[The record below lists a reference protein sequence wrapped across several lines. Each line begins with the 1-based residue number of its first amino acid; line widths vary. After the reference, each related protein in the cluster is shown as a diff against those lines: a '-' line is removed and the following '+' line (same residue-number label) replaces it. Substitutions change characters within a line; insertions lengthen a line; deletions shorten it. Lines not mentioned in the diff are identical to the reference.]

1 MEKMLEKNSNGSI
14 DISDEWGRIIYRVE
28 REETG
33 IIALL
38 ARKLLDYETA
48 FDKENI
54 KTVLDKYFDIGNDTY
69 AYNLTRV
76 KTAFDV
82 GTMTLDD
89 FEEFDGETTTD
100 IADYLVNNAF

>member
-1 MEKMLEKNSNGSI
+1 MEKILEKNGNGSI
-14 DISDEWGRIIYRVE
+14 DIMDDCGGLIYRVE
-28 REETG
+28 REEIG
-33 IIALL
+33 IIAFL
-38 ARKLLDYETA
+38 ARKLLDYEAA

-82 GTMTLDD
+82 GTMTLED
-89 FEEFDGETTTD
+89 FEEFDSETTAD
-100 IADYLVNNAF
+100 IADYLVDNAF

>member
-1 MEKMLEKNSNGSI
+1 MEKILEKNSNGSI
-14 DISDEWGRIIYRVE
+14 DIMGDWGGIIYRVE
-28 REETG
+28 NDEIG
-33 IIALL
+33 IIAFL

-89 FEEFDGETTTD
+89 FEEFDDETTTD
-100 IADYLVNNAF
+100 IADYLVNNAL